1 MTVLVLVTLMTAVKS
16 GQYACVECPSSLS
29 RVWIGTGTRVLN
41 GGGGNCAPVYEL
53 LTWGRVGHLGDS
65 RLPEVNV
72 ECVCAHSFLYLII
85 RFSKGSLL

>member
-1 MTVLVLVTLMTAVKS
+1 MTAVKS

-41 GGGGNCAPVYEL
+41 GGGGNCAPGYEL

-65 RLPEVNV
+65 RLPEVTCRM
-72 ECVCAHSFLYLII
+72 CVCTF
-85 RFSKGSLL
+85 FSLSRHQILETFFVVTRLK